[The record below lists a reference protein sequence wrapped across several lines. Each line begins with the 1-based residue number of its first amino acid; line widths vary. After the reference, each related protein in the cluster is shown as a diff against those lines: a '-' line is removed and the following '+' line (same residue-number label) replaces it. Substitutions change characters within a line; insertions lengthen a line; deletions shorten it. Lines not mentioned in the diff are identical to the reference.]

1 MPIDSRAYAWCNLGP
16 LAPGGSS
23 VAESHVQGSGVI
35 TYRGTINL
43 TGVVRPSPG
52 AVVELAYSDGQNWI
66 ARLPV
71 RLRVLSSFSNPLGSS
86 KTTAVSVG
94 CDLAYFEDRKQPPDV
109 LTARD
114 ANPSTPEA
122 VWRAAAPA
130 IPAAWLV
137 EQILAALGIT
147 AAGSIP
153 LTNYYTREK
162 FDFTAGYV
170 EELGKLATSE
180 RYAVRM
186 NPAGLL
192 EFIYKDPDDL
202 GASVIL
208 SEEDLIDLNPINS
221 GTLPGDAVYARFTSL
236 SLKAPDSGLTEE
248 GLQKRNWERE
258 ETISPATVHTHRW
271 TEHVRVPQL
280 DGNGQPV
287 TKQAKNQWGYP
298 LYYVDGQLVTGQGLN
313 NQQLTEGRVMVPVFE
328 VKAYEREEKIGY
340 VSRTISITSYDSK
353 DRVIS
358 RKTETFGLWGIDYS
372 ETYYTYRENYSA
384 AQQVNAKINEIDYGE
399 IESERTYEWAPLGPV
414 RMSLGLQASYASVRG
429 GVFGGQYQSG
439 IQETVYEKDK
449 ASGITKTLTT
459 SFVPFMQTPDG
470 SETISR
476 LRENRQPW
484 DSVDDLLAV
493 ATRLVCAGSETRIR
507 TEREFG
513 LQRRPSEVERS
524 ATANEKTPAVEQQ
537 TSTAW
542 AVGSATSQTQVEL
555 SPPYVPD
562 DRIIESSGSYSVVRS
577 DADQKAL
584 AYARCENRLLLG
596 HRNGNGLQVLPEVL
610 PPAPL
615 GLIYIRLNGATA
627 AFRVNG
633 TTWNIDPEGVTATT
647 DALFWGAIDGTA
659 ANAWFPLP
667 PGVTSL
673 PGLSAVTVNANPK
686 PANAIAISS
695 GFSFTAPN
703 LSSLFSSLPTAAAP
717 VYAKTITPGVLLKPY
732 HETITLSVGSG
743 SGVIIDPQTW
753 IPQTGSLLAGS
764 GSGVVADL
772 RRTLAGSGSGVILQA
787 VPFNRLLA
795 GSGSGVIAQ
804 PIAAVNALAGSGSGV
819 IINPV
824 FSDAPMVS
832 FTGGTTF
839 AWNTAGVAQYGL
851 VFTLAS
857 AKQIK
862 AIGFYDHNG
871 DGLVNTALLSLLDSD
886 GDPVDF
892 DDPATGEVGDVPS
905 GTAAP
910 LVDGW
915 RKVAITNGRTL
926 AAGTYE
932 LTAQL
937 YPGTT
942 AETILKA
949 ATGVT
954 WASGVTFVENRIY
967 DLYNTPSTVSGDG
980 VAYFGPVLF
989 F

>member
-122 VWRAAAPA
+122 VWRAAAPS

-137 EQILAALGIT
+137 EQILTALGIT

-153 LTNYYTREK
+153 LTNHYTREK
-162 FDFTAGYV
+162 FDFTAGYI

-258 ETISPATVHTHRW
+258 ETISPATVHYHRW

-280 DGNGQPV
+280 DSNGQPV
-287 TKQAKNQWGYP
+287 TKQAKNSWGFP
-298 LYYVDGQLVTGQGLN
+298 LYYLSTGL
-313 NQQLTEGRVMVPVFE
+313 PVLQPVYE
-328 VKAYEREEKIGY
+328 VKAYEREEQIGY
-340 VSRTISITSYDSK
+340 IAYSTTRTDYDKK
-353 DRVIS
+353 DRAIRRRS
-358 RKTETFGLWGIDYS
+358 WTNDLWGQSYTETVF
-372 ETYYTYRENYSA
+372 TYRDYYKP
-384 AQQVNAKINEIDYGE
+384 AQQINAKINETDYGE
-399 IESERTYEWAPLGPV
+399 LIKETTYEWSTLAPV
-414 RMSLGLQASYASVRG
+414 KMSLGMQANYITVRG
-429 GVFGGQYQSG
+429 GGFGGQYQSG
-439 IQETVYEKDK
+439 IRETVYEKDQ
-449 ASGITKTLTT
+449 ASGITKTTTT

-470 SETISR
+470 AETISR

-484 DSVDDLLAV
+484 DGVDGLLTV
-493 ATRLVCAGSETRIR
+493 ATRLVCAGSEVRIR

-513 LQRRPSEVERS
+513 LQRRPTEAERS
-524 ATANEKTPAVEQQ
+524 TTANEKTPAVEQQ

-562 DRIIESSGSYSVVRS
+562 DRIIESGGSYSVIRS

-596 HRNGNGLQVLPEVL
+596 HRNGDGLQVLPEVL
-610 PPAPL
+610 PPVPL
-615 GLIYIRLNGATA
+615 GLVYIRLNGATA

-647 DALFWGAIDGTA
+647 DALFWGAIDGA
-659 ANAWFPLP
+659 AAAAWFPLP
-667 PGVTSL
+667 PGVASL

-686 PANAIAISS
+686 PANAIAIPN

-743 SGVIIDPQTW
+743 SGVIVNPQAW

-787 VPFNRLLA
+787 VPISQLLA

-832 FTGGTTF
+832 FTGGATF
-839 AWNTAGVAQYGL
+839 AWNIASVLQYGL

-871 DGLVNTALLSLLDSD
+871 DGLVNAALLSLLDSD
-886 GDPVDF
+886 GYPLDF

-905 GTAAP
+905 GTTAP

-932 LTAQL
+932 LTAYI
-937 YPGTT
+937 YPGAT

-949 ATGVT
+949 ATGAT
-954 WASGVTFVENRIY
+954 WASGVTFVENRAY
-967 DLYNTPSTVSGDG
+967 DLYDTPSTVSGDG